1 MKNLITP
8 LAAGAVLLL
17 AAASSNAAIIITAQN
32 GVTGTF
38 GVSNIDLG
46 QAAGTTLTLDSG
58 AAAFGSSVGK
68 LNDGDVY
75 GLGADVETVATLT
88 PTDGSVATYHF
99 DLTASPL
106 GYDLTSI
113 ASLTGSAQGRSQQ
126 VYDVEYSLVGAGF
139 TPLASVLGTL
149 TDNGSV
155 GETQV
160 TLSNLSLLNVSAIRF
175 TFHNGVGGESMFR
188 EIDAFGTAAVP
199 EPSSLLTAG
208 MMAAGGVAAVMLRRK
223 RA

>member
-38 GVSNIDLG
+38 GVSNTDLG

-88 PTDGSVATYHF
+88 PTDGSVT
-99 DLTASPL
+99 
-106 GYDLTSI
+106 
-113 ASLTGSAQGRSQQ
+113 
-126 VYDVEYSLVGAGF
+126 V
-139 TPLASVLGTL
+139 
-149 TDNGSV
+149 
-155 GETQV
+155 
-160 TLSNLSLLNVSAIRF
+160 
-175 TFHNGVGGESMFR
+175 
-188 EIDAFGTAAVP
+188 
-199 EPSSLLTAG
+199 
-208 MMAAGGVAAVMLRRK
+208 
-223 RA
+223 